1 MEGSLGASPPLT
13 SVFVRSQ
20 VCLCSVAGKNTQET
34 LVRRPALSRS
44 VSNAFNYC
52 DGLSQPLSVGP
63 ESPRANIPMFSVRV
77 WSPLFNFV
85 SASPPSF
92 LPAQEL
98 PPRSYNSMFSTIE
111 IDIVPFTSSPLHS
124 RPKEDSPLLNPKT
137 CFVLEGSRKVVHSW
151 VPIWVFPC
159 CRILGWPVWLL
170 FALLPPAIACQ
181 ILGTFEKFSDFS
193 SARSAGFSH
202 SRRQGCPWA
211 GREPPCLD
219 FRPFALSFGLKPLM
233 IGLRVRFLV

>member
-1 MEGSLGASPPLT
+1 M
-13 SVFVRSQ
+13 
-20 VCLCSVAGKNTQET
+20 VA
-34 LVRRPALSRS
+34 LVRLC
-44 VSNAFNYC
+44 FC
-52 DGLSQPLSVGP
+52 
-63 ESPRANIPMFSVRV
+63 F
-77 WSPLFNFV
+77 SPLPSCPRKN
-85 SASPPSF
+85 SPCD
-92 LPAQEL
+92 
-98 PPRSYNSMFSTIE
+98 RINSMFSTIE
-111 IDIVPFTSSPLHS
+111 VDIVPFTSSPLHS

-137 CFVLEGSRKVVHSW
+137 CFVLEGSRRVVHSW

-211 GREPPCLD
+211 GREPPSLD